1 MLTTYIRE
9 QRPVAFMKWGDGEYQ
24 CANFMRGRN
33 CDADTYTRQLGENL
47 IKSFAYMS
55 HQPNVYLGLWHT
67 DNVRHFWDSIAEASG
82 KSAPPPQWVDYHT
95 IIIDEK
101 EIAAGGHVLDK
112 KMDLYRAIKN
122 SPLKKIIICNELL
135 VKSAL
140 IFGEDSEFVFVP
152 FRDWFSAGAEKYIN
166 LISGAL
172 VGAAGAPATH
182 ILIFAA
188 GMGSKVLIAELH
200 KRFPNNIYLDFG
212 SALDFICTKRDS
224 RGRGYTYETLRA
236 VFDNAGLLP
245 EAAAWD
251 APEYDYIY
259 TAAEKQLGIHLR
271 GG

>member
-1 MLTTYIRE
+1 MLTYHIKE
-9 QRPVAFMKWGDGEYQ
+9 SRPVAFMKWGDGEYQ

-67 DNVRHFWDSIAEASG
+67 DNVRRFWESKLGSG
-82 KSAPPPQWVDYHT
+82 SRESAWVDYHT

-101 EIAAGGHVLDK
+101 EIAAGGHVLNK
-112 KMDLYRAIKN
+112 KMDFYRAIKE

-140 IFGEDSEFVFVP
+140 IFGEDCHFVFVP
-152 FRDWFSAGAEKYIN
+152 MRDWFNKYN
-166 LISGAL
+166 LILDTLSDSSRGSE
-172 VGAAGAPATH
+172 PR

-245 EAAAWD
+245 EAAVWD

-259 TAAEKQLGIHLR
+259 AAAEKQLGIHLR
-271 GG
+271 GGGSG